1 MDNELRIYC
10 TNIGEYVDVEGGET
24 LQHVYERIKDRIK
37 IRPISVMVNNRDK
50 HLAYPLYGPKHVE
63 FIDRTT
69 IPGRRTYTRSL
80 VMILHK
86 ATKDLFPEERLVVPH
101 AIGKG
106 YFCTFK
112 HNHSRVDGATVKALK
127 QRVKEIIAADMPFIR
142 HERPTVEVLD
152 MFRKQGM
159 NDKVRFLSYSKQLYT
174 VFYELDN
181 IIDSFQGP
189 LAPSTGQID
198 TFDLVPYKDGML
210 LLLPDPD
217 NPSVP
222 AKAGKHEKI
231 YNAFMERK
239 VINHIIKVSDV
250 SELNKAIKAKR
261 VAEIINIAETIHS
274 QELGAIASQIAERFK
289 RGGAR
294 IVLIAGPSSS
304 GKTTSAK
311 RLSTHLVT
319 KFLRPKMISLDNYFV
334 NRADTPLDENGEYD
348 FENLHTVDLEL
359 FNHDMKAL
367 LEGKEVKM
375 PTYNFETGKREFRG
389 NTLRLEED
397 NVLLLEGLH
406 CLNPELT
413 KFIPDD
419 QKFRIYV
426 SALATLNID
435 DHNWISTSDS
445 RLLRCIVRDYK
456 SRGYSAQ
463 ETINRWPRVRK
474 GEEKWIFPYQ
484 ENADAI
490 FNSSIVC
497 ELAVMKQYALPI
509 LEQVAANVPEHSEA
523 HRLLMFLQCFEPI
536 SSRDVPRTSLLREF
550 MGGGAY

>member
-24 LQHVYERIKDRIK
+24 LQHVYERIKGRIK

-63 FIDRTT
+63 FIDRNT
-69 IPGRRTYTRSL
+69 ISGRRTYTRSL

-127 QRVKEIIAADMPFIR
+127 QRMKEIIAADMPFIR

-274 QELGAIASQIAERFK
+274 QELGAIASQIADRFK

-311 RLSTHLVT
+311 RLCTHLVT

-445 RLLRCIVRDYK
+445 RLLRCIVRD
-456 SRGYSAQ
+456 
-463 ETINRWPRVRK
+463 
-474 GEEKWIFPYQ
+474 
-484 ENADAI
+484 
-490 FNSSIVC
+490 
-497 ELAVMKQYALPI
+497 
-509 LEQVAANVPEHSEA
+509 
-523 HRLLMFLQCFEPI
+523 
-536 SSRDVPRTSLLREF
+536 
-550 MGGGAY
+550 

>member
-63 FIDRTT
+63 FIDRNT

-274 QELGAIASQIAERFK
+274 QELGAIASQIADRFK

-311 RLSTHLVT
+311 RLST
-319 KFLRPKMISLDNYFV
+319 
-334 NRADTPLDENGEYD
+334 
-348 FENLHTVDLEL
+348 
-359 FNHDMKAL
+359 
-367 LEGKEVKM
+367 
-375 PTYNFETGKREFRG
+375 
-389 NTLRLEED
+389 TL
-397 NVLLLEGLH
+397 
-406 CLNPELT
+406 
-413 KFIPDD
+413 
-419 QKFRIYV
+419 
-426 SALATLNID
+426 
-435 DHNWISTSDS
+435 
-445 RLLRCIVRDYK
+445 
-456 SRGYSAQ
+456 
-463 ETINRWPRVRK
+463 
-474 GEEKWIFPYQ
+474 
-484 ENADAI
+484 
-490 FNSSIVC
+490 
-497 ELAVMKQYALPI
+497 
-509 LEQVAANVPEHSEA
+509 
-523 HRLLMFLQCFEPI
+523 
-536 SSRDVPRTSLLREF
+536 
-550 MGGGAY
+550 

>member
-1 MDNELRIYC
+1 
-10 TNIGEYVDVEGGET
+10 
-24 LQHVYERIKDRIK
+24 
-37 IRPISVMVNNRDK
+37 MVNNRDK

-63 FIDRTT
+63 FIDRNT
-69 IPGRRTYTRSL
+69 ISGRRTYTRSL

-101 AIGKG
+101 SIGKG

-210 LLLPDPD
+210 LLLPDTD

-274 QELGAIASQIAERFK
+274 QVLGAIATQIADRFK

-304 GKTTSAK
+304 GKTTSTK
-311 RLSTHLVT
+311 RLATHLVT

-348 FENLHTVDLEL
+348 FENIHTVDLEL

-435 DHNWISTSDS
+435 DHNWISTSDC

-550 MGGGAY
+550 MGGSAY